1 MQIAIIVICCL
12 MPCIGLVLGLLM
24 LMKGKSKLTDGT
36 KPGGLPGKVQ
46 LSFGRVIL
54 CVAFAELVLTL
65 AVLFLAP
72 VTGTKPKL
80 ILTILVVTVQYATAM
95 ILIFVLNARMPHS
108 PRKKQEKDELQ
119 ESVQDVEQNEWK

>member
-24 LMKGKSKLTDGT
+24 LMKGKNKLTDGT

-54 CVAFAELVLTL
+54 GVAFAELVLTL
-65 AVLFLAP
+65 AVLFLTP

>member
-54 CVAFAELVLTL
+54 GVAFAELVLTL

-108 PRKKQEKDELQ
+108 PLKKQEKDELQ
-119 ESVQDVEQNEWK
+119 ESVQEVEQNEWK

>member
-24 LMKGKSKLTDGT
+24 LMKGKNKLTDGT
-36 KPGGLPGKVQ
+36 KPDGLPGKVQ

-54 CVAFAELVLTL
+54 GVAFAELVLTL

-108 PRKKQEKDELQ
+108 PRKKQEKDERQ

>member
-24 LMKGKSKLTDGT
+24 LMKGKNKLTDGT
-36 KPGGLPGKVQ
+36 KLGGLPGKVQ

-54 CVAFAELVLTL
+54 GVAFAELVLTL

-108 PRKKQEKDELQ
+108 PRKKQEKDERQ
-119 ESVQDVEQNEWK
+119 ESVQDVEKIEWK

>member
-24 LMKGKSKLTDGT
+24 LMKGKNKLTDGT

-54 CVAFAELVLTL
+54 GVAFAELVLTL

-119 ESVQDVEQNEWK
+119 ESVQDVEQNEWE

>member
-24 LMKGKSKLTDGT
+24 LMKGKNKLTDGT
-36 KPGGLPGKVQ
+36 KLGGLPGKVQ

-54 CVAFAELVLTL
+54 GVAFAELVLTL

>member
-24 LMKGKSKLTDGT
+24 LMKGKNKLTDGT
-36 KPGGLPGKVQ
+36 KLGGLPGKVQ

-54 CVAFAELVLTL
+54 GVAFAELVLTL

-108 PRKKQEKDELQ
+108 PRKKQEKDERQ

>member
-24 LMKGKSKLTDGT
+24 LMKGKNKLTDGT
-36 KPGGLPGKVQ
+36 KLGGLPGKVQ

-54 CVAFAELVLTL
+54 GVAFAELVLTL

-108 PRKKQEKDELQ
+108 PRKKQEKDERQ
-119 ESVQDVEQNEWK
+119 ESVQDVEKNEWK

>member
-24 LMKGKSKLTDGT
+24 LMKGKNKLTDGT
-36 KPGGLPGKVQ
+36 KPDGLPGKVQ

-54 CVAFAELVLTL
+54 GVAFAELVLTL

-108 PRKKQEKDELQ
+108 PRKKQEKDERQ
-119 ESVQDVEQNEWK
+119 ESVQDVEKNEWK

>member
-24 LMKGKSKLTDGT
+24 LMKGKNKLTDGT
-36 KPGGLPGKVQ
+36 KPSGLPGKVQ

-54 CVAFAELVLTL
+54 GVAFAELVLTL

-95 ILIFVLNARMPHS
+95 ILIFTLNARMPHS